1 MRKIDYKKELEHL
14 YKASPKQA
22 IIVDVPRMN
31 FLMIDGEGDP
41 NTSQSYQDAI
51 EALFSVSYA
60 LKFMIKRSELQIDYG
75 VLPLEG
81 LWWTDDM
88 SKFNAVNKDKWKWTS
103 MVMQPEHVSKDFF
116 ETAVAQVKKK
126 KKLIALSDMRFE
138 SYNEGKAAQIMHI
151 GPFSDEGP
159 TIDRL
164 HSFIRDNN
172 YEPKGKHHEI
182 YLSDFRKTAPDKLKT
197 AIRQPIKEKT

>member
-14 YKASPKQA
+14 YKPSPKQA

-41 NTSQSYQDAI
+41 NTSQTYQDAI

-182 YLSDFRKTAPDKLKT
+182 YLSDFRKTAPGKLKT
-197 AIRQPIKEKT
+197 VIRQPIKEKT

>member
-14 YKASPKQA
+14 YKPSPKQA

-41 NTSQSYQDAI
+41 NTSQTYQDAI

-182 YLSDFRKTAPDKLKT
+182 YLSDFRKTAPDKLKA
-197 AIRQPIKEKT
+197 AIRQPIT

>member
-14 YKASPKQA
+14 YKPSAKQA

-31 FLMIDGEGDP
+31 FLMIDGQGDP
-41 NTSQSYQDAI
+41 NTSQTYQDAI

-103 MVMQPEHVSKDFF
+103 MVMQPEYVSKDLF

-182 YLSDFRKTAPDKLKT
+182 YLSDLRKRAPDKLKT
-197 AIRQPIKEKT
+197 VIRQPIKEKT

>member
-1 MRKIDYKKELEHL
+1 MRKIDYRKELEHL
-14 YKASPKQA
+14 YKPSPKQA

-41 NTSQSYQDAI
+41 NTSQTYQDAI

-172 YEPKGKHHEI
+172 CEPKGKHHEI

-197 AIRQPIKEKT
+197 VIRQPIT